1 MVADPGGAHPAPT
14 LEKIESERQ
23 EKLGPAFKRKL
34 HLDQNK
40 EQQSG
45 SDFVQLVL
53 HEKPGLRI
61 RVKLTQIRSSIKT
74 VPVLIV
80 TSWIGSDPPKTI
92 QNRRIKNYFFSLK
105 TNVKIIEILLLYLI
119 GSS

>member
-80 TSWIGSDPPKTI
+80 NKLDWIRPS
-92 QNRRIKNYFFSLK
+92 KNNPEP
-105 TNVKIIEILLLYLI
+105 T
-119 GSS
+119 